1 MGAGEKREWETVPWG
16 DVAGNLLQGRESAGP
31 ARIRCGKGRGMKGV
45 SHITDLPGGLF
56 PSSIPC
62 PAIRCPL
69 MILFAPADTGAF

>member
-45 SHITDLPGGLF
+45 SHITDLPGG
-56 PSSIPC
+56 
-62 PAIRCPL
+62 
-69 MILFAPADTGAF
+69 